1 MKNLQRLALVFGCV
15 LALGGVTM
23 TTGVEAGAHHY
34 EGRRAVCE
42 STQQRNC
49 PDRHG
54 DYRQAYPNNGVMGRV
69 NCRLSRGSW
78 EAFDIDQDKMRAPSM
93 LRMMGAITE
102 INGNKVVIRGEGQ
115 ECVAALISE
124 DTYIVKDEKGK
135 LRSPK
140 ELKVGQEVMV
150 YYSARMTR
158 SLPPQAQAFAIVI
171 GDVRKEYVPQYFV
184 VDQVQHA
191 ADGSCVRVL
200 NSTNDVIARI
210 DKYAYEDYAS
220 IKEGDKLLLWSRVMT
235 MSLPG
240 QTNAE
245 KVVVLR

>member
-1 MKNLQRLALVFGCV
+1 MKG
-15 LALGGVTM
+15 T
-23 TTGVEAGAHHY
+23 
-34 EGRRAVCE
+34 
-42 STQQRNC
+42 
-49 PDRHG
+49 
-54 DYRQAYPNNGVMGRV
+54 
-69 NCRLSRGSW
+69 
-78 EAFDIDQDKMRAPSM
+78 
-93 LRMMGAITE
+93 
-102 INGNKVVIRGEGQ
+102 
-115 ECVAALISE
+115 
-124 DTYIVKDEKGK
+124 KGK
-135 LRSPK
+135 LRSAK

-171 GDVRKEYVPQYFV
+171 GNVRKEYVPQYFV
-184 VDQVQHA
+184 VDQVQKA

-210 DKYAYEDYAS
+210 DKYACEDYAS
-220 IKEGDKLLLWSRVMT
+220 IKAGDKLLLWSRVMT